1 MLTFEGFWDGMSSKY
16 LQIRSIRVRGTG
28 CRFWVKLKSAPIYL
42 GQLRKKMPEES
53 VRDCAGVSSA
63 EDMLLLLCILSS
75 VAGPSTKDVL
85 KLGPPGDAMGVGSVP
100 IQESMAGWK
109 RKTE

>member
-1 MLTFEGFWDGMSSKY
+1 MLTFEGFWDGMFSKY
-16 LQIRSIRVRGTG
+16 LQIQSIRVRGTG